1 MWLKNNTRVNPEV
14 EVSISQKM
22 MLLIRKALAGDEE
35 ALDILDI
42 GDGKVSI

>member
-1 MWLKNNTRVNPEV
+1 
-14 EVSISQKM
+14 